1 MVKVFVNHV
10 DTFTGKTVGKVR
22 ENGNCNAC
30 GHCSVCP
37 QVLSQS
43 VVGASREQGGD
54 EEEET
59 GGEASGSSGNC
70 YEVVGTLSD
79 SSATGKPEW
88 VTETVEVK
96 HTHIHKQEN
105 SNPIFLQAS
114 SRDDLLA
121 KCCSRVMC

>member
-1 MVKVFVNHV
+1 MGIVMP
-10 DTFTGKTVGKVR
+10 
-22 ENGNCNAC
+22 C

-96 HTHIHKQEN
+96 HTHTYTNKRTLTLFSCRLALVMIC
-105 SNPIFLQAS
+105 LQ
-114 SRDDLLA
+114 
-121 KCCSRVMC
+121 CCSRVMC